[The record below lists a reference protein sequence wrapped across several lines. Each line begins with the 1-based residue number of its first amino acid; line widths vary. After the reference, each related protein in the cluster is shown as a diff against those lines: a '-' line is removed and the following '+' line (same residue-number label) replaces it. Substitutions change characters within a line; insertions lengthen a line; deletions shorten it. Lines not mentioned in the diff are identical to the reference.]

1 MDLAELAFKIDL
13 SLCNAKPTR
22 LTNEISPK

>member
-1 MDLAELAFKIDL
+1 MALQSRHLNLAF
-13 SLCNAKPTR
+13 SFWNAKPTR